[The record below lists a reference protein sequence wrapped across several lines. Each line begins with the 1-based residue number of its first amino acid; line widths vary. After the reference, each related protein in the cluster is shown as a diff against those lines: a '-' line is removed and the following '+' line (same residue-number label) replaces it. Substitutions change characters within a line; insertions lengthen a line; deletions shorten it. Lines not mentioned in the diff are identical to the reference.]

1 MSITPEQWAAFL
13 TVAEIEHVAAGDRPA
28 ENQIIGRSISF
39 LVDRLVKFW
48 GRHKATLLPFL
59 STLAIAAL
67 NSLVAAQ
74 TEIDQVNPPGP
85 P

>member
-1 MSITPEQWAAFL
+1 MVTPEQWAAFL
-13 TVAEIEHVAAGDRPA
+13 TIAELEHTAAGDRPD
-28 ENQIIGRSISF
+28 ENQIIGRSITDRVDD
-39 LVDRLVKFW
+39 LVQFW

-59 STLAIAAL
+59 STLGIAAL
-67 NSLVAAQ
+67 NALVAAQ

>member
-1 MSITPEQWAAFL
+1 MTITQEQWAAFL
-13 TVAEIEHVAAGDRPA
+13 TIAEVEHVAAGDRPD
-28 ENQIIGRSISF
+28 ENQIIGRSITEH
-39 LVDRLVKFW
+39 VDELVKFW

-59 STLAIAAL
+59 TTLAIAAL
-67 NSLVAAQ
+67 NALVAAQ